1 MDKVTIQNLKCTKHS
16 NKNVQFIQVNDT
28 INQQDSNKPLFY
40 CSSCFNHD
48 LQFKSM
54 NYLMIDQILQEA
66 DKMIIPKWPPVNDFQ
81 IISDLIDFTSNQSQ
95 FDYVKQITDFF
106 DQFKQEFQAK
116 IDIIQKKM
124 INEALKYPIDS
135 NQIIKRYQEISNILQ
150 FQQLLSNQ
158 QANSLLE
165 HSSLCKQFIAKSEF
179 QKDKNTELLSNL
191 LTQANQLQ
199 ANFNLEYP
207 NIIKQQLFTFIDQIS
222 FFNEDIA
229 QVRQN
234 QSNSNI
240 QLANISNQNINSEF
254 KLTSE
259 LLVKLISNKSNF
271 CSDEF
276 INELN
281 QSLQNLNPLLQCYR
295 FHTIFKENKEP
306 IDFSKIS
313 EQRLNLIENYVKHS
327 INLASDSQYENEV
340 KNSLEIKQIN
350 QIINSKMSFLKNE
363 LIQEFEKFLV
373 DVKPFLKQINFT
385 NSITDQNK
393 FDLFRN
399 LQDENLNDLFQ
410 MAKKGLFY
418 FSQQLFVTE
427 FANSQ
432 NNCRVKKN
440 KNADYEIE
448 KLNQNSYVNCISSIN
463 LQKDLKYVFR
473 IQVESINE
481 GNEFMIGLM
490 RNSNADSKN
499 GYEENLSC
507 FLKNINQ
514 SIMKDNGYSCGIYK
528 DLKGNEFK
536 ISRNKMIE
544 MRVYLKEQI
553 LEVVDYP
560 NYEFKLGLEDQY
572 KQKLTQYDDLRFY
585 VGLFNQGIKIVLKD
599 AEIVNEFRN

>member
-1 MDKVTIQNLKCTKHS
+1 MDKVAIQNLKCTKHS
-16 NKNVQFIQVNDT
+16 NKNVQFIQFNDI
-28 INQQDSNKPLFY
+28 INQSDSNKPLFY

-48 LQFKSM
+48 LRFKSI

-66 DKMIIPKWPPVNDFQ
+66 DNTIIPKWPPVNDFQ

-95 FDYVKQITDFF
+95 FDY
-106 DQFKQEFQAK
+106 
-116 IDIIQKKM
+116 
-124 INEALKYPIDS
+124 
-135 NQIIKRYQEISNILQ
+135 
-150 FQQLLSNQ
+150 QLLSNQ

-165 HSSLCKQFIAKSEF
+165 HSSLCKQFIEKSES
-179 QKDKNTELLSNL
+179 QKDKNTELLQNL

-207 NIIKQQLFTFIDQIS
+207 NNIKQQLFTFIDQIS

-229 QVRQN
+229 QVRSN

-240 QLANISNQNINSEF
+240 QLSNIRNQNINSEF

-259 LLVKLISNKSNF
+259 LIVKLISNKSNF

-281 QSLQNLNPLLQCYR
+281 QSLQNLNPLLQQYR

-313 EQRLNLIENYVKHS
+313 EQRLDLIENYVKHS
-327 INLASDSQYENEV
+327 INLASDSQYENE
-340 KNSLEIKQIN
+340 
-350 QIINSKMSFLKNE
+350 NE

-373 DVKPFLKQINFT
+373 DVNPFLKQINFT

-393 FDLFRN
+393 FDFFRN

-410 MAKKGLFY
+410 IAKKGLLY
-418 FSQQLFVTE
+418 FNQQLFVTK
-427 FANSQ
+427 F
-432 NNCRVKKN
+432 NNQQTNCLVIKN
-440 KNADYEIE
+440 ENADYKIE
-448 KLNQNSYVNCISSIN
+448 KLNKNGWMNCISSIN

-481 GNEFMIGLM
+481 NHAFMIGLM
-490 RNSNADSKN
+490 RNANADSDS
-499 GYEENLSC
+499 GYSEKLSC
-507 FLKNINQ
+507 ILQNINQ
-514 SIMKDNGYSCGIYK
+514 SIIKNENNHGIDKY
-528 DLKGNEFK
+528 LKGNEFK
-536 ISRNKMIE
+536 ISRDKMIE
-544 MRVYLKEQI
+544 MRVCLKEQI

-560 NYEFKLGLEDQY
+560 NYEYKLRRRLIQ
-572 KQKLTQYDDLRFY
+572 
-585 VGLFNQGIKIVLKD
+585 IKAYLI
-599 AEIVNEFRN
+599 

>member
-1 MDKVTIQNLKCTKHS
+1 MDKITIQNLKCTQHS
-16 NKNVQFIQVNDT
+16 NKNVQFIQVNDI
-28 INQQDSNKPLFY
+28 INQSDSNKPLFY

-48 LQFKSM
+48 LQFKSI

-66 DKMIIPKWPPVNDFQ
+66 NNTIIPKWPPVNDFK

-106 DQFKQEFQAK
+106 DQFKHEFQAK

-150 FQQLLSNQ
+150 FQLLLSNQ

-165 HSSLCKQFIAKSEF
+165 HSSLCKQFIAKSES
-179 QKDKNTELLSNL
+179 QKDKNTELLQNL

-229 QVRQN
+229 QVRSN
-234 QSNSNI
+234 QSNSNN
-240 QLANISNQNINSEF
+240 QLANIRNQNINSEF

-259 LLVKLISNKSNF
+259 LIVKLISNKSNF

-281 QSLQNLNPLLQCYR
+281 QSLQNLNPLLQQYR
-295 FHTIFKENKEP
+295 FHTIFKESKEP

-327 INLASDSQYENEV
+327 INLASDNQYENEV
-340 KNSLEIKQIN
+340 KNSLEIKQMN
-350 QIINSKMSFLKNE
+350 QIMNSKMSFLKNE

-373 DVKPFLKQINFT
+373 D
-385 NSITDQNK
+385 
-393 FDLFRN
+393 
-399 LQDENLNDLFQ
+399 
-410 MAKKGLFY
+410 
-418 FSQQLFVTE
+418 
-427 FANSQ
+427 
-432 NNCRVKKN
+432 
-440 KNADYEIE
+440 
-448 KLNQNSYVNCISSIN
+448 
-463 LQKDLKYVFR
+463 
-473 IQVESINE
+473 
-481 GNEFMIGLM
+481 
-490 RNSNADSKN
+490 
-499 GYEENLSC
+499 
-507 FLKNINQ
+507 
-514 SIMKDNGYSCGIYK
+514 
-528 DLKGNEFK
+528 
-536 ISRNKMIE
+536 
-544 MRVYLKEQI
+544 
-553 LEVVDYP
+553 
-560 NYEFKLGLEDQY
+560 
-572 KQKLTQYDDLRFY
+572 LTQYDDLRFY
-585 VGLFNQGIKIVLKD
+585 VGLYHQGNKIVLKD